1 MDAES
6 AVTLLLTEEVDG
18 PAIRLV
24 PIGGSA
30 KDVLVDLR
38 ADNPSD
44 GLYPVRLL
52 EDSEYVYE
60 VLGLGKNDSMQLE
73 PAELFFPDPD
83 QVSRGR
89 LRTGSYV
96 GVLPIEIATDGK
108 QLRSVV
114 EVQSRKLDYFDEYRW
129 MVRDLTDEVT
139 SLVLERFAPTRQ
151 RLVDDWSREPK
162 TAYERFIHLQAL
174 FADPS
179 FERAILYVT
188 NQPYVEWAEQTA
200 LRLPNQPIRGGSRL
214 ARAIS
219 RPGPRIEWPGGT
231 KRTLPA
237 AIAIDVTVPM
247 VDNVPNR
254 FVKHVLDHFLRL
266 ANRVRDSLTTQ
277 PQSASALRGL
287 REIDEVARRLE
298 ILRSAPIFRDVGNMV
313 ILPVDNQ
320 VILKRAG
327 YREVLGAYL
336 RVETG
341 TRVAWEDESLNG
353 AQRKASTL
361 YEYWAF
367 LQLLRVVRAITPDL
381 DITELF
387 SETKDG
393 LTLSLKQGQERRF
406 RGTTTRLGRVIDLD
420 LYYNRDFGATTTG
433 IEGGSW
439 TVRMRPDCSL
449 RLQARSDGSG
459 IPPVW
464 LHFDAKYKL
473 SDYGLFKDV
482 AGDDHVFATQPVRD
496 DLLKMHVYLGAIRRS
511 VGSYVLFPG
520 DSQANAPF
528 RAYTELL
535 PGLGAF
541 SLRPVAG
548 GPDTQVLRT
557 FLDGVLTHVASV
569 ATQERRH
576 RYWEHQIFP
585 SETPIPESVG
595 REPIEGL
602 PPADT
607 SVLLGFVRSDQQL
620 DWILQTGLYN
630 MRADPERNGSVSVYS
645 RQAAAQ
651 VLVLYSTAGILGAWR
666 LSGIASVLTGP
677 QLLALGYPSPR
688 GNSYVCVQLTARLRD
703 LAEEGLDFTRTRRLV
718 EALSKP
724 FGSPATT
731 SWAALISRTPEPKVP
746 QAGRC

>member
-6 AVTLLLTEEVDG
+6 AVTLLLTEEIAG

-24 PIGGSA
+24 PVGGSA
-30 KDVLVDLR
+30 TNALVDLR
-38 ADNPSD
+38 ADNPND

-60 VLGLGKNDSMQLE
+60 VVGFRNTDSIQLE

-83 QVSRGR
+83 QSARGR

-96 GVLPIEIATDGK
+96 GVLPIEVATKGGHGT
-108 QLRSVV
+108 SVV
-114 EVQSRKLDYFDEYRW
+114 EVQSRKLDYFEEYRW

-151 RLVDDWSREPK
+151 RLVDDWAREPK
-162 TAYERFIHLQAL
+162 TAYERFIHLQSL
-174 FADPS
+174 FADSS
-179 FERAILYVT
+179 FERAVQYVT
-188 NQPYVEWAEQTA
+188 NQPYVEWVEETA
-200 LRLPNQPIRGGSRL
+200 LRLPHQPIHGGSRL

-231 KRTLPA
+231 TRTLPA
-237 AIAIDVTVPM
+237 RIAVEVTVSL
-247 VDNVPNR
+247 VDNAPNR

-266 ANRVRDSLTTQ
+266 ANRIRDSLTTQ
-277 PQSASALRGL
+277 PDSASALRGL
-287 REIDEVARRLE
+287 REIDEVVRRLE
-298 ILRSAPIFRDVGNMV
+298 ILRSAPIFRDVGDMV

-341 TRVAWEDESLNG
+341 TNVAWEDESLNG

-367 LQLLRVVRAITPDL
+367 LQLLRVVKTITPDL
-381 DITELF
+381 DVTQLF
-387 SETKDG
+387 KETKDG

-406 RGTTTRLGRVIDLD
+406 RGTTARLGRAIDLD
-420 LYYNRDFGATTTG
+420 FYYNRNFGPTTTEV
-433 IEGGSW
+433 EGGTWS
-439 TVRMRPDCSL
+439 VRMRPDCSL

-482 AGDDHVFATQPVRD
+482 AGDGEPLINQPVRD

-520 DSQANAPF
+520 EIQANAPF
-528 RAYTELL
+528 RAYAELL

-548 GPDTQVLRT
+548 GADTLALKT
-557 FLDGVLTHVASV
+557 FLDDVLMHVASV

-576 RYWEHQIFP
+576 RYWERQIFP
-585 SETPIPESVG
+585 SEASTPERVG

-620 DWILQTGLYN
+620 KWILQSGLYN
-630 MRADPERNGSVSVYS
+630 MRADPERNGSVSVDG
-645 RQAAAQ
+645 QHAAAQ
-651 VLVLYSTAGILGAWR
+651 VIVLYNSNSILGAWQ

-688 GNSYVCVQLTARLRD
+688 GNTYVCVQLTDRLLD
-703 LAEEGLDFTRTRRLV
+703 VAEGLDYARFSGLV
-718 EALSKP
+718 GSISKP
-724 FGSPATT
+724 FGSPTTT
-731 SWAALISRTPEPKVP
+731 SWAALTAGFADRPRSRTV
-746 QAGRC
+746 RT